1 MDQLSKDRLAANMQ
15 NAPKMLSNWV
25 MVLAGTLG
33 AIWFALP
40 PEQQLLVLQNSPLP
54 PWSYP
59 IVLTAIGVIA
69 RVWPQKSLMPPA
81 PPVSDDVPTQPLQGD
96 PR

>member
-40 PEQQLLVLQNSPLP
+40 AEQQMLVLQNSPLP